1 MERGTFRAM
10 EELERTEAELAEAA
24 ATLDRLEAAG
34 DLAEIDT
41 IIEGLPRRWRPQQR
55 GARRGKPEERLP
67 FRRYRTAAGHEI
79 LVGRSGADNDT
90 LTFRHARGRDIWLHV
105 VGRPGAHVV
114 IPCDGTVPEP
124 AVMRAA
130 AQLALAHSGFREGDT
145 AEVAWTRV
153 KYVRKVKGAAPGL
166 VTYTQEK
173 VMYVKREREALEGV
187 EVE

>member
-1 MERGTFRAM
+1 MFRAM
-10 EELERTEAELAEAA
+10 EELERTEAELNEAEGVLAS
-24 ATLDRLEAAG
+24 LVAAG
-34 DLAEIDT
+34 DVDEIDRIT
-41 IIEGLPRRWRPQQR
+41 GQLPRRWRPVQR
-55 GARRGKPEERLP
+55 RATRDKDPVRLP
-67 FRRYRTAAGHEI
+67 YRRYRMPGGQSI

-114 IPCDGTVPEP
+114 VPCDTTGPEP
-124 AVMRAA
+124 ATLAAA

-153 KYVRKVKGAAPGL
+153 KYVRKVKGAPAGL

-173 VMYVKREREALEGV
+173 VMFVKRERAALEGV
-187 EVE
+187 EGE